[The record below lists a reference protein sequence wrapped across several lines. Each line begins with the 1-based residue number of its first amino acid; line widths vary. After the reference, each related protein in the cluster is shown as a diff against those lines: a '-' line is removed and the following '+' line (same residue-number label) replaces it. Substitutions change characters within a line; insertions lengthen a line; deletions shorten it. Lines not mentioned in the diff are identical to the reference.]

1 MLMRFA
7 VIAALLALV
16 LSTQAVVLSQGR
28 SGGEALT
35 GRFIDNGDETL
46 TDTQTGL
53 MWEKKT
59 TTLGSGTSD
68 SDIRDV
74 DNRYTWEY
82 ATGDWLDRL
91 NGRLIAFAND
101 GAFARHSDWRIPTM
115 PELNTIQDPQAPGRI
130 NAAFGANAPASYWTS
145 SRRLLNA
152 LTGSASVPWYINFGV
167 TEIPVYVGKPF
178 TFHVRAVRNAK

>member
-1 MLMRFA
+1 MLMRFGL
-7 VIAALLALV
+7 IAAVLALA
-16 LSTQAVVLSQGR
+16 LSTERVVLSQGR
-28 SGGEALT
+28 GGSAAQA
-35 GRFIDNGDETL
+35 GRFVDTGDETL

-59 TTLGSGTSD
+59 TTFGSGTSE

-82 ATGDWLDRL
+82 ATRDWLDRL

-115 PELNTIQDPQAPGRI
+115 QELNTIVDAQAPGRI
-130 NAAFGANAPASYWTS
+130 NAAFGANAPSSYWTS

-152 LTGSASVPWYINFGV
+152 LTGSASVPWYINFGT
-167 TEIPVYVGKPF
+167 TEIPIYVGQPF
-178 TFHVRAVRNAK
+178 TFHVRAVRDVK

>member
-1 MLMRFA
+1 MLMRFGL
-7 VIAALLALV
+7 IAPLLALV
-16 LSTQAVVLSQGR
+16 LSTNAVLLSQGR
-28 SGGEALT
+28 SGSETA
-35 GRFIDNGDETL
+35 GRFVDNGDETL

-59 TTLGSGTSD
+59 TTFGSGASEK
-68 SDIRDV
+68 DIRDV

-82 ATGDWLDRL
+82 ATHDWIDRL

-115 PELNTIQDPQAPGRI
+115 QELNTVVDAQAAGRI

-152 LTGSASVPWYINFGV
+152 LTGAASVPWYINFGV
-167 TEIPVYVGKPF
+167 DEIPVYVGQPF
-178 TFHVRAVRNAK
+178 TFHVRAVRDAK